1 MSTLKEIMAYIVNF
15 YTSKKI
21 VSMSRLVKTMY
32 LVDWQSAINYE
43 RLITN
48 VTWDIR
54 YSGPFAYEIDNILT
68 KDNSFQ
74 VVKSN
79 LPNLNVRQV
88 LVAKHISISLL
99 PADKNILDSILRRTA
114 GLSWDDFLIQVY
126 DTYPVRT
133 QSRYTPIDLIALAK
147 HYKQHKEYEFA

>member
-1 MSTLKEIMAYIVNF
+1 MEIYMSTLKEIMAYIVNF

-99 PADKNILDSILRRTA
+99 PADKNILDSILRRT
-114 GLSWDDFLIQVY
+114 
-126 DTYPVRT
+126 
-133 QSRYTPIDLIALAK
+133 
-147 HYKQHKEYEFA
+147 